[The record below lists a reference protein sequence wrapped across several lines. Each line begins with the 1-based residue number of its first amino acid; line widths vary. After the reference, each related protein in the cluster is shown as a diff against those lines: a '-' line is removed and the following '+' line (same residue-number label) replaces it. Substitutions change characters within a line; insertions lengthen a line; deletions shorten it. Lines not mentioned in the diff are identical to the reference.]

1 VATATAEKFS
11 LDTGLN
17 RDGSR
22 GERDF
27 LWDEI
32 KFKRVGEPM
41 SFLSEGVAVITGAG
55 SGMGRCLAQ
64 QLAAM
69 GSSLAISD
77 VNEKALAET
86 AGLLS
91 GAKGKV
97 TQHVVNVAQ
106 EAQVKAFAEEVAAQ
120 HGRATVVFNNAGVA
134 LLGNFEELSI
144 EDIRW
149 LMDINFWGV
158 IYGMYYFMP
167 LLKKEKRAHIVNTS
181 SVFGLVGV
189 VGQTAYCASKFAVRG
204 FTESL
209 RHELEGTN
217 IFVTSVHPGG
227 IKTRIAK
234 NARPGARAES
244 SLYEKSV
251 SRFDRVAITT
261 AEDAAARI
269 LKGVEKYEPRVLIG
283 GDCKAVDILQ
293 RLRPVGY
300 WKSLAK
306 KIQDPGKRG

>member
-1 VATATAEKFS
+1 
-11 LDTGLN
+11 
-17 RDGSR
+17 
-22 GERDF
+22 
-27 LWDEI
+27 
-32 KFKRVGEPM
+32 M

-69 GSSLAISD
+69 GASLALSD

-86 AGLLS
+86 VSLLGS
-91 GAKGKV
+91 PKGKV
-97 TQHVVNVAQ
+97 TQHIVNVAE
-106 EAQVKAFAEEVAAQ
+106 EARVKAFAEEVAAQ
-120 HGRATVVFNNAGVA
+120 HGRATVLFNNAGVA
-134 LLGNFEELSI
+134 LLGNFEELSVD
-144 EDIRW
+144 DIRW

-158 IYGMYYFMP
+158 IYGIYYFLP

-189 VGQTAYCASKFAVRG
+189 VGQTAYCASKFAIRG

-209 RHELEGTN
+209 RHEMEGTN

-234 NARPGARAES
+234 NARPGARAAAN
-244 SLYEKSV
+244 LYNDSV
-251 SRFDRVAITT
+251 SRFDRLAITT

-283 GDCKAVDILQ
+283 PDCRQADILQ
-293 RLRPVGY
+293 RLRPAGY
-300 WKSLAK
+300 WKYLAK
-306 KIQDPGKRG
+306 KIEDPGRRN

>member
-1 VATATAEKFS
+1 MGF
-11 LDTGLN
+11 LN
-17 RDGSR
+17 
-22 GERDF
+22 
-27 LWDEI
+27 
-32 KFKRVGEPM
+32 
-41 SFLSEGVAVITGAG
+41 EGVAVITGAG

-64 QLAAM
+64 QLAGM
-69 GSSLAISD
+69 GASLAISD
-77 VNEKALAET
+77 VDEKGLAET
-86 AGLLS
+86 AALLGS
-91 GAKGKV
+91 PKGKV
-97 TQHVVNVAQ
+97 TQHIVNVAD
-106 EAQVKAFAEEVAAQ
+106 EARVKAFAEEVEAQ
-120 HGRATVVFNNAGVA
+120 HGRATVLFNNAGVA
-134 LLGNFEELSI
+134 VLGKFEELSL

-149 LMDINFWGV
+149 LTEINFWGV
-158 IYGMYYFMP
+158 IHGVFYFLP
-167 LLKKEKRAHIVNTS
+167 LLKKERRAHIVNTS

-227 IKTRIAK
+227 IKTAIAK
-234 NARPGARAES
+234 RARLGARAKA
-244 SLYEKSV
+244 SLYPDSV

-283 GDCKAVDILQ
+283 RDCKQADILQ

-300 WKSLAK
+300 WKQIAK
-306 KIQDPGKRG
+306 KIEDPDARK

>member
-1 VATATAEKFS
+1 
-11 LDTGLN
+11 
-17 RDGSR
+17 
-22 GERDF
+22 
-27 LWDEI
+27 
-32 KFKRVGEPM
+32 M

-69 GSSLAISD
+69 GSSVAISD

-97 TQHVVNVAQ
+97 TRHVVNVAQ
-106 EAQVKAFAEEVAAQ
+106 ESQVKTFAEEVAAQ

-134 LLGNFEELSI
+134 LLGNFEELSL

-234 NARPGARAES
+234 NARPGARAEG

-261 AEDAAARI
+261 PEDAAARI

-283 GDCKAVDILQ
+283 TDCKTVDILQ

>member
-1 VATATAEKFS
+1 
-11 LDTGLN
+11 
-17 RDGSR
+17 
-22 GERDF
+22 
-27 LWDEI
+27 
-32 KFKRVGEPM
+32 M

-64 QLAAM
+64 QLAAI

-86 AGLLS
+86 VSLL
-91 GAKGKV
+91 GAPKGKV
-97 TQHVVNVAQ
+97 TQHIVNVAE
-106 EAQVKAFAEEVAAQ
+106 EARMKAFAEEVAVQ
-120 HGRATVVFNNAGVA
+120 HGRATALFNNAGVA
-134 LLGNFEELSI
+134 LLGNFEELSLD
-144 EDIRW
+144 DIRW

-158 IYGMYYFMP
+158 IYGVYYFLP

-181 SVFGLVGV
+181 SIFGLVGA

-209 RHELEGTN
+209 RHEMEGTN

-234 NARPGARAES
+234 HARPGARAAA
-244 SLYEKSV
+244 SLHSDSV

-261 AEDAAARI
+261 PEDAAARI
-269 LKGVEKYEPRVLIG
+269 LKGVEVYEPRVLIG
-283 GDCKAVDILQ
+283 WDCKQVDILQ
-293 RLRPVGY
+293 RLRPAGY
-300 WKSLAK
+300 WKQLAK
-306 KIQDPGKRG
+306 KIEDPGVRR

>member
-1 VATATAEKFS
+1 
-11 LDTGLN
+11 
-17 RDGSR
+17 
-22 GERDF
+22 
-27 LWDEI
+27 
-32 KFKRVGEPM
+32 M

-69 GSSLAISD
+69 GSSLAIAD

-86 AGLLS
+86 AGLLG

-97 TQHVVNVAQ
+97 TRYVVNVAQ

-134 LLGNFEELSI
+134 LLGNFEELSL

-234 NARPGARAES
+234 NARPGARAEA

-261 AEDAAARI
+261 SEDAAARI

-283 GDCKAVDILQ
+283 SDCKTVDILQ

-300 WKSLAK
+300 WKTLAK
-306 KIQDPGKRG
+306 KIQDPGKRS